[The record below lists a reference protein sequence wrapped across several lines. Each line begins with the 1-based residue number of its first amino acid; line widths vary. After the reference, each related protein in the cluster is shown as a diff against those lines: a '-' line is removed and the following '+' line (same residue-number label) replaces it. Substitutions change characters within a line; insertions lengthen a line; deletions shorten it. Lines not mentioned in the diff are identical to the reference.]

1 VRYAPGH
8 KEQSRER
15 ILRAAADLFRRR
27 GIAATGVDA
36 VMAAAGLTAGGF
48 YAHFRSKDA
57 LIAAAV
63 ATAGASARERWLAPY
78 AELRGAAWARSF
90 VAHYLSEE
98 HRDDRAAGC
107 FVPSLAAEVAR
118 TGPAPRRNF
127 EQGLRGF
134 FALVES
140 RAEDGGG
147 ADARGRA
154 LSAVALCVGGVL
166 LSRVVLDRELS
177 REILEACRASAE
189 RLLEP
194 ANDPAPPRKAKRP
207 QQKERR

>member
-1 VRYAPGH
+1 MRYAPGH

-36 VMAAAGLTAGGF
+36 VMAAAGLTPGGF
-48 YAHFRSKDA
+48 YAHFRSKDG

-63 ATAGASARERWLAPY
+63 TTAGARARERWLAPY
-78 AELRGAAWARSF
+78 AELTGAAWARSF
-90 VAHYLSEE
+90 LAHYLSEE
-98 HRDDRAAGC
+98 HRDDRATGC
-107 FVPSLAAEVAR
+107 FVPSLAGEVAR
-118 TGPAPRRNF
+118 TSPAPRRNF

-140 RAEDGGG
+140 HAREAGG
-147 ADARGRA
+147 ADPRGRA

-189 RLLEP
+189 GLFEP
-194 ANDPAPPRKAKRP
+194 AKDPAPRRKPVRP
-207 QQKERR
+207 EQKERR

>member
-1 VRYAPGH
+1 VRYAAGH
-8 KEQSRER
+8 KQQSRER
-15 ILRAAADLFRRR
+15 ILSAAADLFRRR

-36 VMAAAGLTAGGF
+36 VMAAAGLTPGGF

-63 ATAGASARERWLAPY
+63 ATAGVRARERWLAPY
-78 AELRGAAWARSF
+78 AELTGAAWAERF
-90 VAHYLSEE
+90 VERYLSEE
-98 HRDDRAAGC
+98 HRDERATGC

-134 FALVES
+134 FALVEG
-140 RAEDGGG
+140 RAAQAGGV
-147 ADARGRA
+147 DARGRA

-177 REILEACRASAE
+177 REILEACRARALALLDAE
-189 RLLEP
+189 N
-194 ANDPAPPRKAKRP
+194 AAAPPRRAKRRE
-207 QQKERR
+207 QKERR

>member
-1 VRYAPGH
+1 MRYGPGH

-36 VMAAAGLTAGGF
+36 VMAAAGLTPGGF

-63 ATAGASARERWLAPY
+63 ATAGARARERWLAPY
-78 AELRGAAWARSF
+78 AALTGTAWAQSF
-90 VAHYLSEE
+90 VEHYLSEE
-98 HRDDRAAGC
+98 HRDDRATGC

-127 EQGLRGF
+127 ELGLRGF
-134 FALVES
+134 FELVES
-140 RAEDGGG
+140 RTGD
-147 ADARGRA
+147 ADDRGRA
-154 LSAVALCVGGVL
+154 LGAVALCVGGVL
-166 LSRVVLDRELS
+166 LARVVLDRELS
-177 REILEACRASAE
+177 REILEACRTSALGLLDADKGPAS
-189 RLLEP
+189 
-194 ANDPAPPRKAKRP
+194 PRKTQRP

>member
-1 VRYAPGH
+1 MRYGPGH
-8 KEQSRER
+8 KQQSRER

-36 VMAAAGLTAGGF
+36 VMAAAGLTPGGF

-63 ATAGASARERWLAPY
+63 ATAGARARERWLTPY
-78 AELRGAAWARSF
+78 AELTGSAWVRSF
-90 VAHYLSEE
+90 VEHYLSEE
-98 HRDDRAAGC
+98 HRDDRATGC

-140 RAEDGGG
+140 RASDADG
-147 ADARGRA
+147 RSRA
-154 LSAVALCVGGVL
+154 LGAVALCVGGVL

-177 REILEACRASAE
+177 REILEACRTSALELLDAE
-189 RLLEP
+189 R
-194 ANDPAPPRKAKRP
+194 APAPPRKTRRP